1 MSRRSGMTLIEV
13 MAAVVS
19 LAVVVSAAASAMFFS
34 ATKSSFANQRSIVLS
49 QLVTE
54 IETRRGQVVAGTA
67 PTSATGQI
75 VNLPGVR
82 GSVKIDTVVTP
93 TLNNTYS
100 VVTTATWG
108 DGTVT
113 SLTDEIGAWLPTAG
127 LGSIVSG
134 LTSGLTGTTGLTGL
148 TGLTGGSSG
157 SGGSG
162 GTGGGGGVST
172 IIASSDSDYGDQGEA
187 NWTYGALSGSS
198 ATGASPG
205 SWRQAIRFK
214 SPDHNVTGSG
224 EDNYTIDGLSSATS
238 ISYFK
243 QAPTLLE
250 PSTSPGKSASSQNW
264 IAARRWT
271 ATKTHSNASISGS
284 VWMSNVGDASFAIY
298 KNGSVLLYSTTF
310 PASSSGVVR
319 SFSASLGSLAAGDFI
334 EIRAGAGT
342 SDANDWLNM
351 RVDVV
356 ADP

>member
-1 MSRRSGMTLIEV
+1 MTLIEV

-67 PTSATGQI
+67 PTSSTGQI

-187 NWTYGALSGSS
+187 NWTYGALAGSTATS
-198 ATGASPG
+198 ATAG
-205 SWRQAIRFK
+205 SWRAAVRYVA
-214 SPDHNVTGSG
+214 PDRNATGSG
-224 EDNYTIDGLSSATS
+224 EDYYTIDGLSATS
-238 ISYFK
+238 SIAYFK
-243 QAPTLLE
+243 QSVTLLE
-250 PSTSPGKSASSQNW
+250 PSSTAGKTASSQNW

-271 ATKTHSNASISGS
+271 ATKTHTNASVSGT
-284 VWMSNVGDASFAIY
+284 VWMSNVGDATFAVY
-298 KNGSVLLYSTTF
+298 KNGTTLLYS
-310 PASSSGVVR
+310 ASFSANSNGQTKN
-319 SFSASLGSLAAGDFI
+319 FSASLGTMAPGDFV
-334 EIRAGAGT
+334 EVRAGSGST
-342 SDANDWLNM
+342 DSNDWLNM
-351 RVDVV
+351 RLDVV